1 MSGEV
6 GLPYHVSEERA
17 RPPAARRYRSMAAK
31 KRARAGRGR
40 EIAISSLGY
49 ENERARKNKW
59 MGWRSARSS
68 YLLLLHHAF
77 MLVFMPNDAYLGVY
91 PFQKSESDLMV
102 T

>member
-31 KRARAGRGR
+31 KRARAGR

-59 MGWRSARSS
+59 IGWRSARFC
-68 YLLLLHHAF
+68 YLLLLCYAF